1 MIPTTEPTRLLS
13 ANNNTTATINHRH
26 RAPTQSIRISF
37 QSRDSSPEIVMI
49 LGSLPYEGPP
59 SGRGSFVL
67 ASESGRPDLSCG
79 RLRRSSL
86 VSAVTSQTAFAHH
99 ILPPR
104 LNLRFWRPPDGGRRE
119 LVCSSIRVGAPGFEP
134 GTSAS
139 RTQRSTGLSHAPNFA
154 HHRPENV
161 PAGTRGARLYKKDHT
176 PKRTGWD

>member
-104 LNLRFWRPPDGGRRE
+104 LNLRFWRPPDGGRRVLDNASPQSGRE
-119 LVCSSIRVGAPGFEP
+119 LVCSSIRVGAPGFEL
-134 GTSAS
+134 
-139 RTQRSTGLSHAPNFA
+139 RSP
-154 HHRPENV
+154 
-161 PAGTRGARLYKKDHT
+161 PAILARLGGHLPDRFRASHSPASAEPT
-176 PKRTGWD
+176 VLAST